1 MNPFRT
7 LSNFN
12 QLAQQAKMLQ
22 NNPAQIGK
30 ILFDKGR
37 IGQEHYD
44 AIKDMKSPAQIGE
57 YLMNKGVLDQP
68 TVNQLAGMIR

>member
-12 QLAQQAKMLQ
+12 QLAQQAKMLR

-44 AIKDMKSPAQIGE
+44 AIMKC
-57 YLMNKGVLDQP
+57 
-68 TVNQLAGMIR
+68 R

>member
-7 LSNFN
+7 LNNFN
-12 QLAQQAKMLQ
+12 QLTQQVRMFQ
-22 NNPAQIGK
+22 NTPAQIGK

-44 AIKDMKSPAQIGE
+44 AIKDMKSPSQIGE

-68 TVNQLAGMIR
+68 TVNQLARMIR

>member
-7 LSNFN
+7 LNQFN
-12 QLAQQAKMLQ
+12 QITQQARMLQ
-22 NNPAQIGK
+22 NNPAQIGR
-30 ILFDKGR
+30 ILFDRGR

-44 AIKDMKSPAQIGE
+44 AIKDMKSPSQIGE
-57 YLMNKGVLDQP
+57 YLMNKGVLDQS